1 MCLPKPKDPSAEIAS
16 SQAAS
21 ARQQEAER
29 QARVDAGRASIDTAF
44 SQFGDDYYNKIGED
58 YKAYYNPQVDEQYEK
73 TREKLIY
80 ELARGSTLESDAATK
95 RLEQLEKKYKDNQ
108 AMIGNQA
115 VAASNEARGRVE
127 SERSNLV
134 NLNLNAADPAVIGE
148 RASASA
154 ANVSAPP
161 TYSTLGNLFADVLNQ
176 GATGLTLEA
185 KGYPGFSSGFPK
197 INYGSTGSGYVVRGP

>member
-1 MCLPKPKDPSAEIAS
+1 MCLPKPKDPSVDIANQ
-16 SQAAS
+16 QAAS

-29 QARVDAGRASIDTAF
+29 QARIDAGRGAIDTAF

-58 YKAYYNPQVDEQYEK
+58 YKAYYNPQVDDQYKK

-108 AMIGNQA
+108 AQIGNQA
-115 VAASNEARGRVE
+115 VAAMNEARGRVE
-127 SERSNLV
+127 GERSNLV

-161 TYSTLGNLFADVLNQ
+161 TFSPLGNMFADILNQ

-185 KGYPGFSSGFPK
+185 KGYPGFSTGFPK
-197 INYGSTGSGYVVRGP
+197 INYGTTGSGYVVR

>member
-1 MCLPKPKDPSAEIAS
+1 MCLPKPKDPSVEIAQQ
-16 SQAAS
+16 QAAS
-21 ARQQEAER
+21 ARAQEAER
-29 QARVDAGRASIDTAF
+29 QARVDAGRASIDQAF

-58 YKAYYNPQVDEQYEK
+58 YKAYYNPQVDEQYAK
-73 TREKLIY
+73 AREKLIY
-80 ELARGSTLESDAATK
+80 ELARGSNLESDAATR
-95 RLEQLEKKYKDNQ
+95 RLADLEKKYKDNQ

-115 VAASNEARGRVE
+115 VAAMNEARGRVE
-127 SERSNLV
+127 SERGNLV

-161 TYSTLGNLFADVLNQ
+161 TYSALGNLFADVLNQ

-185 KGYPGFSSGFPK
+185 KGYPGFGTGFPK
-197 INYGSTGSGYVVRGP
+197 INYGTTGSGYVVR